1 MDRRTFLAGLAAS
14 IPAYTAFAAPASDT
28 KAVLN
33 VFRPASDSDI
43 RLSKTAV
50 ERFNARYPNV
60 TVNVQYVNTNPWGE
74 YINQLMNL
82 VGSNQSP
89 DIVMMA
95 TEGVSTLAS
104 RKLMRDIMPFV
115 SGDPQG
121 RALFEDIEPNLLNG
135 LKYNDQLGY
144 VPNEWNTVLN
154 YYNTAMFEEAGL
166 SKPKP
171 DWTWAEFLEI
181 AKALTRREG
190 ENITR
195 YGYFI
200 PGGQFALSTWFLNN
214 DTDRL
219 TPDGRASNVK
229 DPKFAETLAFL
240 HSLIF
245 EHKVAPIFARNAPG
259 SGPFIAK
266 QVAMFPGTH
275 PRVPEM
281 LQAKMDSVAV
291 QYCPKNR
298 SQIAICGVGGL
309 GITQGSKNPELAWEL
324 LKEMVGKANAD
335 QLAKDLRSIPAV
347 RSSATSPEFSAYPQ
361 NAELFY
367 GSAKI
372 AKPLP
377 QPPNFAQVEE
387 ITMRHIDSYLTGN
400 QQLQPMLTALDDEL
414 SRAMARVKW

>member
-1 MDRRTFLAGLAAS
+1 MDRRTYLTGLAAS
-14 IPAYTAFAAPASDT
+14 LPAYKAFAAPATDT

-135 LKYNDQLGY
+135 LKYNGQLGY
-144 VPNEWNTVLN
+144 VPNEWNTVLT

-166 SKPKP
+166 PKPKP

-181 AKALTRREG
+181 ARALTRREG
-190 ENITR
+190 ENVTR

-200 PGGQFALSTWFLNN
+200 PGGQFAL
-214 DTDRL
+214 
-219 TPDGRASNVK
+219 
-229 DPKFAETLAFL
+229 
-240 HSLIF
+240 
-245 EHKVAPIFARNAPG
+245 
-259 SGPFIAK
+259 
-266 QVAMFPGTH
+266 
-275 PRVPEM
+275 
-281 LQAKMDSVAV
+281 
-291 QYCPKNR
+291 
-298 SQIAICGVGGL
+298 
-309 GITQGSKNPELAWEL
+309 
-324 LKEMVGKANAD
+324 
-335 QLAKDLRSIPAV
+335 
-347 RSSATSPEFSAYPQ
+347 
-361 NAELFY
+361 
-367 GSAKI
+367 
-372 AKPLP
+372 
-377 QPPNFAQVEE
+377 
-387 ITMRHIDSYLTGN
+387 
-400 QQLQPMLTALDDEL
+400 
-414 SRAMARVKW
+414 